1 MTILKEIINKN
12 NKKKLFI
19 FPNKKYLSYKQFYNQ
34 ALNFAKNYES
44 RLNKTKNKTVFL
56 RMDRSIDFYIA
67 VIGLAFLKAIIIPIS
82 NKLSKGE
89 ILAFRKM
96 YQPDLEIDS
105 ISITKKN
112 IKNLKIDKDFLK
124 KAKIV
129 FFTSGTTDDPKGVLH
144 NFHNLFK
151 SSNEFANLAGYKN
164 NDIIIHNWSQYHMA
178 GFFNMFLCPFVK
190 GSSIFFDD
198 EIGVDSYLGYWDIL
212 KKNKITL
219 SYLSPT
225 MAQALISFS
234 NYKKEKLNLIKTKFF
249 STGSFLYKS
258 TASRFKRE
266 FDVDLIDCY
275 GVTEVGGSFALS
287 SKSSFEDK
295 LSKISRGIK
304 IKLSRN
310 NEICIK
316 SKFMFEG
323 YFEKYSKVK
332 KYKHSYFKSG
342 DLGKIQ
348 KGKYSITG
356 RLKEIIKKGGEPV
369 SLLHIEDIT
378 LKHEGVKDVLAKGVT
393 SEFWGEDIEL
403 DVIFSVSPDKLNQDN
418 KINFLKR
425 YLGQN
430 LPRIQMPRKI
440 NSVTH
445 IPKTSIGKNYR
456 RYFN

>member
-1 MTILKEIINKN
+1 
-12 NKKKLFI
+12 
-19 FPNKKYLSYKQFYNQ
+19 
-34 ALNFAKNYES
+34 
-44 RLNKTKNKTVFL
+44 
-56 RMDRSIDFYIA
+56 
-67 VIGLAFLKAIIIPIS
+67 
-82 NKLSKGE
+82 
-89 ILAFRKM
+89 
-96 YQPDLEIDS
+96 
-105 ISITKKN
+105 
-112 IKNLKIDKDFLK
+112 
-124 KAKIV
+124 
-129 FFTSGTTDDPKGVLH
+129 
-144 NFHNLFK
+144 
-151 SSNEFANLAGYKN
+151 
-164 NDIIIHNWSQYHMA
+164 
-178 GFFNMFLCPFVK
+178 
-190 GSSIFFDD
+190 
-198 EIGVDSYLGYWDIL
+198 
-212 KKNKITL
+212 
-219 SYLSPT
+219 

-234 NYKKEKLNLIKTKFF
+234 NYKKEKLNLIRTKFF
-249 STGSFLYKS
+249 STGAFLYKS
-258 TASRFKRE
+258 TASRFKKE

-275 GVTEVGGSFALS
+275 GITEVGGSFALS
-287 SKSSFEDK
+287 SKFSLENK
-295 LSKISRGIK
+295 LSKFSKGIK
-304 IKLSRN
+304 IKLLRN

-323 YFEKYSKVK
+323 YLKKYSKVK

-342 DLGKIQ
+342 DLGKIY

-403 DVIFSVSPDKLNQDN
+403 DVIFSASPYKLNKDN
-418 KINFLKR
+418 KINLLKS